1 MERLE
6 PRALL
11 DASATLVGGLLS
23 VVAGPEKEV
32 LQLTLNTATAQLV
45 VSDSGKQIGQFASAS
60 VNQITINTGN
70 ANDRVRIA
78 GNVLQPATLQAGNG
92 NVDFEA
98 GGGPTTFNVGNGND
112 KLVGGAAPSI
122 FTAGNGADTIIS
134 GSGQDLIQVGSGKDR
149 IFVRGNDVVIPTAP
163 PGNYTLIGEPT
174 STPSPSPDPPAPP
187 PVLTPGEVNTL
198 LSRAAAATTSND
210 AIVVVVDR
218 EGNPLGVRVEGNV
231 STAITGNTGN
241 LVFAIDGALAEARTG
256 AFFAN
261 NDAPLTSRTIEF
273 ISQSTITQREV
284 ESNPSITNP
293 NSTIAG
299 PGLVAPVGVGGHF
312 PPGIN
317 DTPQVDLFDIENTNR
332 DSSLDVTTGNRF
344 NVPSADI
351 PPGQGL
357 PFPDSYGVISGTEPN
372 ARPRGLGTLPGGIPI
387 EINGKV
393 VGGIGVFFPGT
404 TGSADAENSSLS
416 ATFNPSKPDRTLE
429 AEFIGLVAV
438 GGSPTAFSVN
448 HPAGFFNFT
457 GPIGAAP
464 ALPAGF
470 GLPFGFINL
479 NGITLPIFGPGN
491 PETGLDTLYNIGVS
505 LGFGQGNPNSGSLE
519 PVNTLH
525 QTLIAGTPVPSGFL
539 VTPHAGGGITA
550 AQVTQ
555 IIDQGIAAASQIRSA
570 IRLPFNTPAEMAF
583 AVADSQGEVLGL
595 YAEPDVTY
603 FSIGVAV
610 AKARNVAYYDNP
622 SLLQPVDQVPGVL
635 PGVAFTNRTFRYLA
649 EPFFPEG
656 INGQPPG
663 PFSILNDGG
672 VNPTNGLNVGP
683 PLPASAFTSVMG
695 FNAFHPDTNFR
706 QPPSPNQNG
715 VVFFPGSMPLYQGGS
730 LIAGLGVS
738 GDGVNQDDD
747 ITFFASV
754 GFQPASEGV
763 VQADQVTFHGVRLPF
778 LNFNRNPILP

>member
-1 MERLE
+1 MNPVKFPVRSAQRMHKRLRFCRLYKHAAHSISFRGEMEFTDSGDFQRGNSDGLVPTGLSPTSKRADKGRAPDVPLCMERLE
-6 PRALL
+6 PRPLL

-256 AFFAN
+256 TFFAN

-372 ARPRGLGTLPGGIPI
+372 ARRAASAPCRAAYLSKSM
-387 EINGKV
+387 GKWWA
-393 VGGIGVFFPGT
+393 
-404 TGSADAENSSLS
+404 GSASS
-416 ATFNPSKPDRTLE
+416 
-429 AEFIGLVAV
+429 
-438 GGSPTAFSVN
+438 SPA
-448 HPAGFFNFT
+448 PQ
-457 GPIGAAP
+457 GPP
-464 ALPAGF
+464 
-470 GLPFGFINL
+470 
-479 NGITLPIFGPGN
+479 
-491 PETGLDTLYNIGVS
+491 
-505 LGFGQGNPNSGSLE
+505 
-519 PVNTLH
+519 
-525 QTLIAGTPVPSGFL
+525 TP
-539 VTPHAGGGITA
+539 
-550 AQVTQ
+550 
-555 IIDQGIAAASQIRSA
+555 R
-570 IRLPFNTPAEMAF
+570 TPA
-583 AVADSQGEVLGL
+583 
-595 YAEPDVTY
+595 
-603 FSIGVAV
+603 
-610 AKARNVAYYDNP
+610 
-622 SLLQPVDQVPGVL
+622 
-635 PGVAFTNRTFRYLA
+635 
-649 EPFFPEG
+649 
-656 INGQPPG
+656 
-663 PFSILNDGG
+663 
-672 VNPTNGLNVGP
+672 
-683 PLPASAFTSVMG
+683 
-695 FNAFHPDTNFR
+695 
-706 QPPSPNQNG
+706 
-715 VVFFPGSMPLYQGGS
+715 
-730 LIAGLGVS
+730 
-738 GDGVNQDDD
+738 
-747 ITFFASV
+747 
-754 GFQPASEGV
+754 
-763 VQADQVTFHGVRLPF
+763 
-778 LNFNRNPILP
+778 